1 MLRVSEG
8 QSVFHLLPG
17 GLGLWNKEQE
27 QQRICANSSFTGA
40 AAQWAE
46 LKRDE
51 HGEGRSAARA
61 ELGDSTF
68 PRERKIKSWNWAL
81 NVKPCRKSWT
91 FNYSHEATW
100 VTSLMPLHVF
110 QWWNEEWLAFIPI
123 IQKYFIGWPP
133 PPKPLR
139 HTTLNWRRLRSWENL
154 LKLIMF
160 TMFTASPTFTHP
172 AAESQVCRYVI
183 RSQRLDCIPNGAVPH
198 LNEAHSRLSISVNHP
213 MIRDC
218 HQLRLFILTIG
229 LCQHDSLLH

>member
-1 MLRVSEG
+1 MQVWTTIGPKIHSFLPVELHLEGLSTYSLISATFPFTKMLRVSEG

-68 PRERKIKSWNWAL
+68 LRERKIKSWNWAL

-133 PPKPLR
+133 PPNRYATPHWTDADLEAEKI
-139 HTTLNWRRLRSWENL
+139 SW
-154 LKLIMF
+154 
-160 TMFTASPTFTHP
+160 S
-172 AAESQVCRYVI
+172 S
-183 RSQRLDCIPNGAVPH
+183 
-198 LNEAHSRLSISVNHP
+198 
-213 MIRDC
+213 
-218 HQLRLFILTIG
+218 
-229 LCQHDSLLH
+229 